1 MQAFDAMDI
10 VAAGLAAQRTRMDI
24 AATNLANVN
33 TTQTLEGG
41 PYKKKIPILEAIPAA
56 QGDFASTLSNWL
68 ESVRVKEVRTDDSPP
83 RLVHDPGHP
92 EADEQGYV
100 KMPNINMVDEMV
112 TLMTASRNYEASLTA
127 MRTLVSMTEK
137 ALSLGQNT

>member
-10 VAAGLAAQRTRMDI
+10 VASGLAAQRTRMDV

-41 PYKKKIPILEAIPAA
+41 PYRKKIPVLEAVPAV
-56 QGDFASTLSNWL
+56 QDDFAGALSNWL
-68 ESVRVKEVRTDDSPP
+68 ETVRVKEVLTDDSPP

-92 EADEQGYV
+92 NANKEGYV
-100 KMPNINMVDEMV
+100 QMPNINMVDEMV

-127 MRTLVSMTEK
+127 MRTLVAMTEK
-137 ALSLGQNT
+137 ALSIGQST